1 MSKELHLFCGG
12 NVMGQVLREPHRNKL
27 TFRYEQAWQSDTDS
41 FPLSL
46 SMPLTATEHRHDV
59 IEPFLWGLLP
69 DNEGVLRRWGTK
81 FQVSPKN
88 AIALLSHVGED
99 CAGGIQFVRSEKVES
114 WKASPQKSKVD
125 WLSQGELNERMDL
138 LLRDH
143 AATRSGSDLGQ
154 FSLAGAQPKIA
165 LFYDERKKR
174 WGIPSGSTPTTHILK
189 PATGAFDGLAENEH
203 FCLRL
208 AQECGFATA
217 SSRVE
222 YFGECPVIVVE
233 RYDRL
238 RQGNGVLRIHQEDFC
253 QALGRA
259 PQQKYQNEGGPS
271 ASEILTLIRQY
282 SSNHAEDEVR
292 FIDALILGWLIG
304 ATDAHAKNF
313 SVLIAPGAQV
323 RLAPLYD
330 ISSALPYPKQVD
342 LRRANLAM
350 KIGGSY
356 RLREIGSRNWEKF
369 AAENKLNPKTL
380 QGRIEQLLGELPQK
394 CRATAD
400 LLRAEGITHP
410 VVDLLIKSISE
421 RVNQCWKELGLESG

>member
-1 MSKELHLFCGG
+1 MSEELVLVCGG
-12 NVMGQVLREPHRNKL
+12 KVVGRVIRDPRRDRMEFH
-27 TFRYEQAWQSDTDS
+27 YEEAWQVHPDS

-69 DNEGVLRRWGTK
+69 DNDGVLRRWGTK

-88 AIALLSHVGED
+88 AFALLAHVGED
-99 CAGGIQFVRSEKVES
+99 CAGAIQFVRPENLEA
-114 WKASPQKSKVD
+114 WKKSPPKGKVD
-125 WLSQGELNERMDL
+125 WLSNADLNERVAL

-143 AATRSGSDLGQ
+143 AATRNGSDLGQ

-165 LFYDERKKR
+165 LYHDAHKNR
-174 WGIPSGSTPTTHILK
+174 WGVPSGSIPTTHILK
-189 PATGAFDGLAENEH
+189 PATDAFDGFAENEH

-208 AQECGFATA
+208 AETCGLATA
-217 SSRVE
+217 SSTVQ
-222 YFGECPVIVVE
+222 YFDEQPVIVVE

-238 RQGNGVLRIHQEDFC
+238 RRGKAVLRIHQEDFC
-253 QALGRA
+253 QALGRP

-271 ASEILTLIRQY
+271 ATEILTLIRDY
-282 SSNHAEDEVR
+282 SADRVEDEAR
-292 FIDALILGWLIG
+292 FIDALILAWLSG

-313 SVLIAPGAQV
+313 SLLIAPGAQV

-330 ISSALPYPKQVD
+330 FSSALPYPKQVD

-356 RLREIGSRNWEKF
+356 RLREIGRRHWEKF
-369 AAENKLNPKTL
+369 ARENRLRPEAL
-380 QGRIEQLLGELPQK
+380 EERVSQFLEELPQH
-394 CRATAD
+394 CSDTANR
-400 LLRAEGITHP
+400 LSGEGLTHP
-410 VVDLLIKSISE
+410 VVGKLVETISARVADCRKDFTKSG
-421 RVNQCWKELGLESG
+421 R